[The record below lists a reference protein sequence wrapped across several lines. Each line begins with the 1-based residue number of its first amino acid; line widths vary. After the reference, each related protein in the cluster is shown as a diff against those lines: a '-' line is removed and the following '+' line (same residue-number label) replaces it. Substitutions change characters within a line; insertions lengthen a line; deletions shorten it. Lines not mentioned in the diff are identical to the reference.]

1 VSGVADAFV
10 KHRRKALIAYVTAG
24 YPSAEATLAVAPV
37 LERSGCD
44 LIEVGKPFS
53 DPLADGAT
61 IQNAS
66 FRALCDGMTPAKC
79 SELARS
85 IRGEVGVPLVFMSY
99 YNPLLS
105 YGLDRFTADCA
116 LAGVAGL
123 IVPDLPPDEGE
134 ELQRAARPHGID
146 CIYLL
151 APTSTQE
158 RIRRVAE
165 RSSGFIYLVSVA
177 GVTGARETLPEGLD
191 AFVGRVRSVARL
203 PLCVGF
209 GVSTAAQAAGVAKLA
224 DGVIVGSSIVKLME
238 ADPSLAAVGRF
249 VRGLREALDRAGG
262 ER

>member
-1 VSGVADAFV
+1 VNGVAGAFV
-10 KHRRKALIAYVTAG
+10 KPGRKALIAYITAG
-24 YPSAEATLAVAPV
+24 YPSIAATLAVAPV
-37 LERSGCD
+37 LERNGCD
-44 LIEVGKPFS
+44 LIEIGIPFS

-66 FRALCDGMTPAKC
+66 FRALCDGMTPSTC
-79 SELARS
+79 IELARS
-85 IRGEVGVPLVFMSY
+85 MRGEVGAPLAFMSY

-105 YGLDRFTADCA
+105 YGLERFTADCA
-116 LAGVAGL
+116 AAGVAGL
-123 IVPDLPPDEGE
+123 IVPDLPPDEGG
-134 ELQRAARPHGID
+134 ELQRAARPQGVD

-151 APTSTQE
+151 APTSTDE
-158 RIRRVAE
+158 RIRLVAE

-209 GVSTAAQAAGVAKLA
+209 GGSTAAQAAGVAKLA